1 MECLQLMVEGD
12 RWKVHIPSKL
22 AYGGAG
28 SPPQIPSHAVLV
40 FDMELL
46 EVGDGEKGG
55 KSQQEAM
62 NMFATALDKL
72 SSPPPPPPLSPSS
85 SSSSSSPSL
94 SYDSFTF
101 EYRQTKVALAM
112 IVSVSNIVPS
122 SVKIKFNTK
131 GCDVCFEDSN
141 EKLYGMGKC

>member
-40 FDMELL
+40 FDMALL
-46 EVGDGEKGG
+46 EVGEGEDGG
-55 KSQQEAM
+55 KCTQEARHM
-62 NMFATALDKL
+62 LATALDHL
-72 SSPPPPPPLSPSS
+72 SSPPPPPPLSPP

>member
-1 MECLQLMVEGD
+1 MVEGD

-28 SPPQIPSHAVLV
+28 SPPLIPSHAVLV

-46 EVGDGEKGG
+46 VVGDGEKGG

-62 NMFATALDKL
+62 NLFASALDKL
-72 SSPPPPPPLSPSS
+72 SSPPPSLSPSS
-85 SSSSSSPSL
+85 SSSSSSSL

-112 IVSVSNIVPS
+112 IVSVPNIVS
-122 SVKIKFNTK
+122 NSVKIKFNTK

-141 EKLYGMGKC
+141 EKLYGMGKH

>member
-1 MECLQLMVEGD
+1 
-12 RWKVHIPSKL
+12 
-22 AYGGAG
+22 
-28 SPPQIPSHAVLV
+28 
-40 FDMELL
+40 
-46 EVGDGEKGG
+46 
-55 KSQQEAM
+55 M

-141 EKLYGMGKC
+141 EKLYGMGFEVSKELNLEKCSHDVASNNMVIILPKPRTCYVSGWK